1 MINDKSFSLPLIRVE
16 QDKNGVKI
24 TTKRGEILI
33 EWSTKQLIDRKIEK
47 DMAYY
52 VQLAQRDPDLFL
64 KKLGYQKI
72 TNDQKVFYIPDDIS
86 EPIISDVIFKV
97 QDISS
102 NSADLINVKN
112 PEKVYTNISLDD
124 IEPFD

>member
-1 MINDKSFSLPLIRVE
+1 MINNTSFSLPLIRVE

-24 TTKRGEILI
+24 KTKRGEILI
-33 EWSTKQLIDRKIEK
+33 EWSIKQLTDRQIEK
-47 DMAYY
+47 EMAYY
-52 VQLAQRDPDLFL
+52 VQLANRDPDLLL

-72 TNDQKVFYIPDDIS
+72 TNNQKVFYIPDDVS

-97 QDISS
+97 QDIFS
-102 NSADLINVKN
+102 NSADLINVKD

>member
-1 MINDKSFSLPLIRVE
+1 MENNKSFSLPLIRIE
-16 QDKNGVKI
+16 QNKNGVKI
-24 TTKRGEILI
+24 LTKRGEILI
-33 EWSTKQLIDRKIEK
+33 EWNNKQLKDREVEK
-47 DMAYY
+47 NMTYY
-52 VQLAQRDPDLFL
+52 VQLAQRDPDLFF

-97 QDISS
+97 QDINSD
-102 NSADLINVKN
+102 SADLINVKN
-112 PEKVYTNISLDD
+112 PEKVYTNISLNE